1 MGKITIK
8 NSTFAGLAASQEF
21 NTLRTSLQIGDQF
34 YVPRAEMLLVLGT
47 DIPASKDERGR
58 EYPARVAAQYFPV
71 VRMDGDKPIEVT
83 NLYVGQLVKV
93 DAKRAIAFPNELSTA
108 LRKGSDAFKEMICDR
123 ILETTESK
131 EIQDRVWDPDNT
143 KWATKED
150 GKTLETQTK
159 DAFKFEVKKHNLTA
173 EIVNQCEEMLSDY
186 IKANYADLAE
196 A

>member
-8 NSTFAGLAASQEF
+8 TTDFAGIAASQEF
-21 NTLRTSLQIGDQF
+21 EPFRTSLQIGDQF

-47 DIPASKDERGR
+47 NIPASKDENGR

-71 VRMDGDKPIEVT
+71 VRMDGDKPIDVM

-108 LRKGSDAFKEMICDR
+108 LRKGSNAFKELICNR
-123 ILETTESK
+123 ILEATESK

-159 DAFKFEVKKHNLTA
+159 NAFKFEVKKHNLTA
-173 EIVNQCEEMLSDY
+173 DIVNKCEEMLSDY
-186 IKANYADLAE
+186 INANYAALAE

>member
-21 NTLRTSLQIGDQF
+21 NTLRTPLQIGDQF

-47 DIPASKDERGR
+47 DIPASKDDKGR

-131 EIQDRVWDPDNT
+131 EIQDRVWDEENT
-143 KWATKED
+143 KWATNDD
-150 GKTLETQTK
+150 GKTLKTQTK
-159 DAFKFEVKKHNLTA
+159 DAFKFEVKKHNLTP
-173 EIVNQCEEMLSDY
+173 EIVNKCEEMLSDY